1 MTCAL
6 IRFSFLS
13 QNWVFKYV
21 HILHLTHKNHNEP
34 LQIEIKLHFT
44 IGKTSSLPEHQNP
57 DLYVNLSFIMVSKYT
72 WHEFELPDGLL

>member
-13 QNWVFKYV
+13 QNWVFQNF

-34 LQIEIKLHFT
+34 LQIESKLHFT
-44 IGKTSSLPEHQNP
+44 IGKTSSLPEHQNL

-72 WHEFELPDGLL
+72 WNELELTDCLL